1 MKRRCCAGLLMAATG
16 ILAAFHISPAAAAEA
31 GPVMKDLFQ
40 AGAGGFAT
48 YRIPGIVVTK
58 AGTLLAYC
66 EARKNGTGDWAEID
80 VMLRRSTDGGSTWED
95 PRRLATA
102 PPNAGHNPAPV
113 ALKLKESGKT
123 TNNPVAIAD
132 PVSGTVHFLYCVN
145 YDRCFYMRSD
155 DDGRTFSQPVE
166 ITAAFETLQPKYDW
180 KVIATG
186 PGHGIRMTSG
196 RLVVPVWMSLGTGP
210 NGHHPSC
217 VATIYSDDDG
227 KNWHAGQIVVD
238 NTPGRPNP
246 NETTIAQLEDGRV
259 MLNIRN
265 ESPKNR
271 RLVTTSPSGAAGW
284 SEPKYDDALFD
295 PICFASLL
303 AIPGKGQLLFCNPD
317 SSASGGKSLG
327 KPRKNLTI
335 RLSDDGAKT
344 WAISKVIEPGISGY
358 SDLAASPDGSTI
370 YCLFERAGLKGNMF
384 HTQFLSLAKF
394 PIAWLKSGTTDAR

>member
-1 MKRRCCAGLLMAATG
+1 
-16 ILAAFHISPAAAAEA
+16 
-31 GPVMKDLFQ
+31 VKDLFQ
-40 AGAGGFAT
+40 AGAGGSAT

-58 AGTLLAYC
+58 AGTILAYC
-66 EARKNGTGDWAEID
+66 EARKSGTGDWAEID
-80 VMLRRSTDGGSTWED
+80 VMLRRSTDGGSTWEE
-95 PRRLATA
+95 PRLIATA

-145 YDRCFYMRSD
+145 YARCFYMRSD
-155 DDGRTFSQPVE
+155 DDGRTFSQPVG
-166 ITAAFETLQPKYDW
+166 ITAAFESFRPKYNW

-196 RLVVPVWMSLGTGP
+196 RLLVPVWMSLGTGS

-227 KNWHAGQIVVD
+227 KNWRAGQIVVD
-238 NTPGRPNP
+238 DSPETPNP
-246 NETTIAQLEDGRV
+246 NETVVSQLDDGGV

-271 RLVTTSPSGAAGW
+271 RLVTTSPSGAADW

-303 AIPGKGQLLFCNPD
+303 AIQGKGQLLFCNPD
-317 SSASGGKSLG
+317 SSTSGGKSLG
-327 KPRKNLTI
+327 KPRKNLTV
-335 RLSDDGAKT
+335 RLSDDGGKS
-344 WAISKVIEPGISGY
+344 WPISRVIEPGIAGY
-358 SDLAASPDGSTI
+358 CDLAASPDGTTI
-370 YCLFERAGLKGNMF
+370 YCLFERGGLKGNMF
-384 HTQFLSLAKF
+384 HTEFLSLARF
-394 PIAWLKSGTTDAR
+394 PISWLKSGNATP